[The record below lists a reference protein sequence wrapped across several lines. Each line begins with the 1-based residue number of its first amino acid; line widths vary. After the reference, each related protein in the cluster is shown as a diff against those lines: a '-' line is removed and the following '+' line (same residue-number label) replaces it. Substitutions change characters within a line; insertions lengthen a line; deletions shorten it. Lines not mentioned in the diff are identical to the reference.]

1 MKTVKKLLIL
11 GFIAIVAFGGFM
23 AFGNSRTTAAE
34 KKAVTEPEAGPAKD
48 TKGAAA
54 EVQRKQEGAKV
65 VVYYF
70 HGNVRCPS
78 CIKLEEYSGEAINN
92 GFQKELSAGS
102 VEFRSINVDEEAN
115 KHFIQEYQLVSRS
128 VVVSKIENGKEVK
141 WKNLDMIWHLV
152 GNHDKYAEYIKNETK
167 NIIEGKS

>member
-1 MKTVKKLLIL
+1 MKIVKKVVIL

-23 AFGNSRTTAAE
+23 AFENSQTTAAE
-34 KKAVTEPEAGPAKD
+34 KKAVTETKAEPSKD
-48 TKGAAA
+48 TKGAAD
-54 EVQRKQEGAKV
+54 EVQQKQEGAKV

-92 GFQKELSAGS
+92 GFQKELSAGA
-102 VEFRSINVDEEAN
+102 VEFKSINVDEEPN
-115 KHFIQEYQLVSRS
+115 RHFIQEYQLVSRS

-152 GNHDKYAEYIKNETK
+152 GNHDKYVEYIKNETQ

>member
-1 MKTVKKLLIL
+1 MKTVKKIVIF

-23 AFGNSRTTAAE
+23 TFGNSQTTAAE
-34 KKAVTEPEAGPAKD
+34 KKAVTEPKAEPAKD
-48 TKGAAA
+48 TKGTAA
-54 EVQRKQEGAKV
+54 EVQQKQEAAKV

-92 GFQKELSAGS
+92 GFQKELSDGT
-102 VEFRSINVDEEAN
+102 VEFKSINVDEEAN

-128 VVVSKIENGKEVK
+128 VVVSKIEKGKEVK
-141 WKNLDMIWHLV
+141 WKNLDMIWQLV
-152 GNHDKYAEYIKNETK
+152 SNHDKYVEYIKNETK